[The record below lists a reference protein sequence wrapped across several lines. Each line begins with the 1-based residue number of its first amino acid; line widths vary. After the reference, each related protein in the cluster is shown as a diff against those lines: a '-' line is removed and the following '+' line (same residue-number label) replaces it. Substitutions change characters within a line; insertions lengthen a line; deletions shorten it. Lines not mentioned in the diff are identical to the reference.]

1 MVKEERKINSFNRI
15 SISLN
20 FKEPD
25 CVPLDIGGTTVSGI
39 AINTLKKLLKKYNW
53 KSEINI
59 PDHIQQI
66 GIPSSSFLDLLGID
80 TKRVGPSRITDFN
93 KKVKKINHQ
102 KRIIDSWNIEYAIKD
117 NEYYFNQISWPLAKG
132 ENLKDAILAY
142 KFPRPDKN
150 YLKKVI
156 KDSIRKSP
164 NFYPILDR
172 DCAGFLEMSTR
183 LRGVEKF
190 FMDLYLEKK
199 SVEAL
204 VDKILGYKIL
214 YWDILLEAFGKGE
227 VIVSEADD
235 YGTESSL
242 LISPKMLKDIFFP
255 RLKKLFKFIK
265 EKNPKA
271 RIFFHSCGAIRE
283 IIPDLIDI
291 GVDILNPIQYKA
303 AGMGLKNLKK
313 DFGKGI
319 IFWGGGIDTQKI
331 LPFGTPTAV
340 KNEVKRVLDVMAPE
354 GGYVFTTVH
363 NIQADVPIKN
373 IISMLE
379 TLKYYG
385 IY

>member
-1 MVKEERKINSFNRI
+1 MDSFKRVLKAI
-15 SISLN
+15 N
-20 FKEPD
+20 FKESD
-25 CVPLDIGGTTVSGI
+25 RVPLDICGTTVSGI
-39 AINTLKKLLKKYNW
+39 AITTLKKLLKKYNYES
-53 KSEINI
+53 KIDIS
-59 PDHIQQI
+59 DYIQQI
-66 GIPSSSFLDLLGID
+66 GIPSPSFLSFLNVD
-80 TKRVGPSRITDFN
+80 TKRVGPHRISDFDR
-93 KKVKKINHQ
+93 KVKKINHR
-102 KRIIDSWNIEYAIKD
+102 KKIIDFWNIEYLMKE
-117 NEYYFNQISWPLAKG
+117 NEYYFNQVSWPLAK
-132 ENLKDAILAY
+132 ENNLKDAILAY
-142 KFPRPDKN
+142 NFPKPDKN

-156 KDSIRKSP
+156 KKNVKKNST
-164 NFYPILDR
+164 FYPILDR
-172 DCAGFLEMSTR
+172 DCAGLLEMSTR

-199 SVEAL
+199 TVEAL
-204 VDKILGYKIL
+204 IDKILEYKFA
-214 YWDILLEAFGKGE
+214 YWDITLDAFGKRE
-227 VIVSEADD
+227 VIISEADD
-235 YGTESSL
+235 YGTEFSL

-340 KNEVKRVLDVMAPE
+340 KDEVKRVLDVMAPG

-373 IISMLE
+373 IISILE

-385 IY
+385 KY

>member
-1 MVKEERKINSFNRI
+1 MDSFKRVLKAI
-15 SISLN
+15 N
-20 FKEPD
+20 FKESD
-25 CVPLDIGGTTVSGI
+25 RVPLDICGTTVSGI
-39 AINTLKKLLKKYNW
+39 AITTLKKLLKKYNYES
-53 KSEINI
+53 KIDIS
-59 PDHIQQI
+59 DYIQQI
-66 GIPSSSFLDLLGID
+66 GIPSPSFLSFLNVD
-80 TKRVGPSRITDFN
+80 TKRVGPHRISDFDR
-93 KKVKKINHQ
+93 KVKKINHR
-102 KRIIDSWNIEYAIKD
+102 KKIIDFWNIEYLMKE
-117 NEYYFNQISWPLAKG
+117 NEYYFNQVSWPLAK
-132 ENLKDAILAY
+132 ENNLKDAILAY
-142 KFPRPDKN
+142 NFPKPDKN

-156 KDSIRKSP
+156 KKNVKKNST
-164 NFYPILDR
+164 FYPILDR
-172 DCAGFLEMSTR
+172 DCAGLLEMSTR

-199 SVEAL
+199 TAEAL
-204 VDKILGYKIL
+204 IDKILEYKFA
-214 YWDILLEAFGKGE
+214 YWDITLDAFGKRE
-227 VIVSEADD
+227 VIISEADD
-235 YGTESSL
+235 YGTEFSL

-340 KNEVKRVLDVMAPE
+340 KDEVKRVLDVMAPG

-385 IY
+385 KY

>member
-1 MVKEERKINSFNRI
+1 MDSFKRVLKAI
-15 SISLN
+15 N
-20 FKEPD
+20 FKESD
-25 CVPLDIGGTTVSGI
+25 RVPLDICGTTVSGI
-39 AINTLKKLLKKYNW
+39 AITTLKKLLKKYNYES
-53 KSEINI
+53 KIDIS
-59 PDHIQQI
+59 DYIQQI
-66 GIPSSSFLDLLGID
+66 GIPSPSFLSFLNVD
-80 TKRVGPSRITDFN
+80 TKRVGPHRISDFDR
-93 KKVKKINHQ
+93 KVKKINHR
-102 KRIIDSWNIEYAIKD
+102 KKIIDFWNIEYLMKE
-117 NEYYFNQISWPLAKG
+117 NEYYFNQVSWPLAK
-132 ENLKDAILAY
+132 ENNLKDAILAY
-142 KFPRPDKN
+142 NFPKPDKN

-156 KDSIRKSP
+156 KKNVKKNST
-164 NFYPILDR
+164 FYPILDR
-172 DCAGFLEMSTR
+172 DCAGLLEMSTR

-199 SVEAL
+199 TVEAL
-204 VDKILGYKIL
+204 IDKILEYKFA
-214 YWDILLEAFGKGE
+214 YWDITLDAFGKRE
-227 VIVSEADD
+227 VIISEADD
-235 YGTESSL
+235 YGTEFSL

-340 KNEVKRVLDVMAPE
+340 KNEVKRILDVMAPG

-385 IY
+385 KY

>member
-1 MVKEERKINSFNRI
+1 MDSFKRVLKAI
-15 SISLN
+15 N
-20 FKEPD
+20 FKESD
-25 CVPLDIGGTTVSGI
+25 RVPLDICGTTVSGI
-39 AINTLKKLLKKYNW
+39 AITTLKKLLKKYNYES
-53 KSEINI
+53 KIDIS
-59 PDHIQQI
+59 DYIQQI
-66 GIPSSSFLDLLGID
+66 GIPSPSFLSFLNVD
-80 TKRVGPSRITDFN
+80 TKRVGPHRISDFDR
-93 KKVKKINHQ
+93 KVKKINHR
-102 KRIIDSWNIEYAIKD
+102 KKIIDFWNIEYLMKE
-117 NEYYFNQISWPLAKG
+117 NEYYFNQVSWPLAK
-132 ENLKDAILAY
+132 ENNLKDAILAY
-142 KFPRPDKN
+142 NFPKPDKN

-156 KDSIRKSP
+156 KKNVKKNST
-164 NFYPILDR
+164 FYPILDR
-172 DCAGFLEMSTR
+172 DCAGLLEMSTR

-199 SVEAL
+199 TVEAL
-204 VDKILGYKIL
+204 IDKILEYKFA
-214 YWDILLEAFGKGE
+214 YWDITLDAFGKRE
-227 VIVSEADD
+227 VIISEADD
-235 YGTESSL
+235 YGTEFSL

-340 KNEVKRVLDVMAPE
+340 KDEVKRVLDVMAPG

-385 IY
+385 KY